1 MVNLCT
7 YIKLFKQVHVYLLI
21 NTNSSKYPPY
31 PLNILNAENAFKNYL
46 QKKRFGVKFTGLH
59 IKKDIEIDVDVFNL
73 VDENCLYSK
82 TFFHLINLFTVNISK
97 CMQQN
102 V

>member
-1 MVNLCT
+1 M
-7 YIKLFKQVHVYLLI
+7 HVYLLI
-21 NTNSSKYPPY
+21 KTNSSKYPPY
-31 PLNILNAENAFKNYL
+31 LSNILNAENAFKNYPP
-46 QKKRFGVKFTGLH
+46 QKRFGVKFKGLH

-73 VDENCLYSK
+73 VDENFLYSK
-82 TFFHLINLFTVNISK
+82 TFFNFINLCTINISK